1 MSFYGEEFRDDVVGI
16 YMKDLK
22 KAPTVEEEKEYLKE
36 IKSGNEDAKK
46 EFIERNLR
54 LVVSIAKEYV
64 GQGIEFPDLI
74 QEGNMGLVKALN
86 YFNPDLG
93 YKFSTYATWW
103 IKQGMTRTIDN
114 DSDQIRKP
122 VHMKEKMKKMM
133 TVEAKLR
140 NKLDREPTLEEV
152 AFEMDMPLEKAAEI
166 RKLRTQMIS
175 LDSLITPNK
184 DDDYDRNKSKVK
196 DFVENRDGS
205 PEEELSN
212 QELKKLIQKFMKKAG
227 LTEREIRVLLLRNG
241 FKENKIYTLE
251 EIGSQESV
259 TRERI
264 RQIEKK
270 ALDKLRNSKYR
281 KMFTD
286 YVPEKDL
293 NFVPKEK
300 RV

>member
-1 MSFYGEEFRDDVVGI
+1 
-16 YMKDLK
+16 
-22 KAPTVEEEKEYLKE
+22 
-36 IKSGNEDAKK
+36 
-46 EFIERNLR
+46 
-54 LVVSIAKEYV
+54 
-64 GQGIEFPDLI
+64 
-74 QEGNMGLVKALN
+74 
-86 YFNPDLG
+86 
-93 YKFSTYATWW
+93 
-103 IKQGMTRTIDN
+103 
-114 DSDQIRKP
+114 
-122 VHMKEKMKKMM
+122 
-133 TVEAKLR
+133 
-140 NKLDREPTLEEV
+140 
-152 AFEMDMPLEKAAEI
+152 
-166 RKLRTQMIS
+166 
-175 LDSLITPNK
+175 
-184 DDDYDRNKSKVK
+184 
-196 DFVENRDGS
+196 